1 MNRPAAIVG
10 LLLAAAL
17 PAGANASPI
26 LLPSVRTPL
35 TPGPPLIGSTTAIAE
50 SLVPQGTTS
59 AEEVRVGVD
68 ATGKPVSVVVLQRL
82 KFSKL
87 GDYTFAV
94 PGPVAGVET
103 APGSDSDPGLRQ
115 DAIVWAGFS
124 PGHKTLA
131 ARVTTRVKPAAPL
144 LPLRL
149 TLTRTRDALVVRG
162 ENASGA
168 SGPVL
173 VGPVQARGAAAALD
187 LTRRNLHLGAVA
199 PDLFVEVSKTPSFRD
214 EQITA
219 PLEVRGDLAG
229 KRFAYRL
236 GDGDPLAFEVS
247 VPNAPRDS
255 KLRLSVTPVPP
266 QRLLTPPGG
275 AATWVE
281 ALRRGLVDRA
291 TLLEKVSLARLTV
304 ARSLQYATYLA
315 NPDPRGRSKAVYV
328 YRTAAQ
334 TAVVAKPKPDEAGDN
349 TLRAILIAALAV
361 VGASGL
367 VVLWSNS

>member
-1 MNRPAAIVG
+1 MNRCAAIAG

-17 PAGANASPI
+17 PAAAEAAPI

-35 TPGPPLIGSTTAIAE
+35 SPGPPLIGSTTAIAE

-82 KFSKL
+82 RLSKL

-94 PGPVAGVET
+94 PGPIADVET
-103 APGSDSDPGLRQ
+103 APGSDSDPGLRH

-131 ARVTTRVKPAAPL
+131 ARVTTRIAPAARM
-144 LPLRL
+144 LPLRV
-149 TLTRTRDALVVRG
+149 TLTRTSDALVVRG
-162 ENASGA
+162 ENVSGT
-168 SGPVL
+168 SGPIL
-173 VGPVQARGAAAALD
+173 VGPAQARGAAAALD
-187 LTRRNLHLGAVA
+187 ATRRNLHLGAVA
-199 PDLFVEVSKTPSFRD
+199 PDLFVDVPKTPQSRE

-219 PLEVRGDLAG
+219 PLEVQGELAG

-236 GDGDPLAFEVS
+236 GDGDPTAFEVS
-247 VPNAPRDS
+247 VPDAPRDA
-255 KLRLSVTPVPP
+255 KLQLTVTPVFPD
-266 QRLLTPPGG
+266 RLLTPPGG
-275 AATWVE
+275 AATWTE
-281 ALRRGLVDRA
+281 ALRRGLVDPA

-304 ARSLQYATYLA
+304 ARSLQYSTYLA
-315 NPDPRGRSKAVYV
+315 NPDVRGRSKAVYV
-328 YRTAAQ
+328 FRSGAQ
-334 TAVVAKPKPDEAGDN
+334 TAVVAKPKPDEAGN
-349 TLRAILIAALAV
+349 GTVRAILVAALVV
-361 VGASGL
+361 VGAGGL

>member
-1 MNRPAAIVG
+1 M
-10 LLLAAAL
+10 
-17 PAGANASPI
+17 
-26 LLPSVRTPL
+26 
-35 TPGPPLIGSTTAIAE
+35 
-50 SLVPQGTTS
+50 
-59 AEEVRVGVD
+59 
-68 ATGKPVSVVVLQRL
+68 
-82 KFSKL
+82 
-87 GDYTFAV
+87 
-94 PGPVAGVET
+94 
-103 APGSDSDPGLRQ
+103 
-115 DAIVWAGFS
+115 
-124 PGHKTLA
+124 
-131 ARVTTRVKPAAPL
+131 
-144 LPLRL
+144 
-149 TLTRTRDALVVRG
+149 
-162 ENASGA
+162 
-168 SGPVL
+168 
-173 VGPVQARGAAAALD
+173 
-187 LTRRNLHLGAVA
+187 
-199 PDLFVEVSKTPSFRD
+199 
-214 EQITA
+214 
-219 PLEVRGDLAG
+219 RGDLAG

-328 YRTAAQ
+328 YRTATQ
-334 TAVVAKPKPDEAGDN
+334 TAAVAKPKPDEAGDN